1 MERLI
6 RNQSQRLTAKAAVEV
21 VVEEAE
27 EVAEVEAEAAEV
39 ELLVLHNLRLRVVV
53 VHLPLLARV
62 GGLHRRRLQE
72 VAVRLA
78 LHEQEEAGT
87 PLCLSS
93 GRADRATNHAST

>member
-6 RNQSQRLTAKAAVEV
+6 RSQSQRLTAKAVVEV

-27 EVAEVEAEAAEV
+27 AVAEVEAEAVEV
-39 ELLVLHNLRLRVVV
+39 ELLVLHNLRVVV
-53 VHLPLLARV
+53 GRLLLLARV
-62 GGLHRRRLQE
+62 GGLHHRRLQE

-93 GRADRATNHAST
+93 GRADRATNRAST